1 MSDLQ
6 RTLLDL
12 HHRLGEAHRLDPDE
26 RAMLEAAVEDIRRA
40 LAHDSVMAD
49 APPQPPGDALEGAA
63 VRLEAEH
70 PSLAS
75 ALRAVVD
82 ALGKA
87 GI

>member
-1 MSDLQ
+1 LQ

-40 LAHDSVMAD
+40 LAHDAVMAD